1 MRSDICADCAAKFA
15 LLQVGIAEGAVRLER
30 SKDVFR
36 EKVKGMLETFLREL
50 ATMQEDFSRL
60 QPTTKDG
67 VSSTTALAFIAKWKG
82 TVQAAHQKV

>member
-1 MRSDICADCAAKFA
+1 M
-15 LLQVGIAEGAVRLER
+15 
-30 SKDVFR
+30 FR

-82 TVQAAHQKV
+82 TVQTAHQKVRPLNISVEAVLSLMLQATSKNFPKQLPL

>member
-1 MRSDICADCAAKFA
+1 M
-15 LLQVGIAEGAVRLER
+15 
-30 SKDVFR
+30 FR

-82 TVQAAHQKV
+82 TVQAAHQKVCPLNISVEAVLSLVLQPTSKNFPKQLPL